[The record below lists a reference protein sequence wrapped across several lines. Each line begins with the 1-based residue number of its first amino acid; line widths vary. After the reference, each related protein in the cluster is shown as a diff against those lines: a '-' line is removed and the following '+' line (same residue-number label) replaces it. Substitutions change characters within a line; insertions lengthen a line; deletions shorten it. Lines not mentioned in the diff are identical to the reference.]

1 MSTAPA
7 LSQQLMEHLPV
18 PIFLENG
25 AGPQPQNRLARQ
37 LVEVAG
43 GVPAAVLEG
52 AWELQTEQ
60 GRLLLPGLKG
70 EERRRAEQYQSFG
83 RYTGGIV
90 HNLNN
95 PLNALSGMIQ
105 LMMFRNS
112 DLPELERL
120 DRQTEELA
128 NQIRYLGDRYRRL
141 QEYERGAPLTWELV
155 ISEELRFFRA
165 DSVLKHRC
173 QLELEVAA
181 DVACPLSFRDA
192 SWLLD
197 RMLEAILL
205 LVPGEGMY
213 PLRLDLLDGW
223 PQLRLSEPN
232 LNLQDEALGLVRH
245 PLMVDLLH
253 PLGLSLRWR
262 VGSATAELAVTPIQ
276 A

>member
-1 MSTAPA
+1 MSTAPTLA
-7 LSQQLMEHLPV
+7 QHLMEQLPV
-18 PIFLENG
+18 PVFLENG

-37 LVEVAG
+37 LVEAAG
-43 GVPAAVLEG
+43 EVPVAVLEG
-52 AWELQTEQ
+52 AWELQTEA

-70 EERRRAEQYQSFG
+70 EDRRRAEQYQSFG

-128 NQIRYLGDRYRRL
+128 NLIRYLGDRYRRL

-165 DSVLKHRC
+165 DSALKHRC
-173 QLELEVAA
+173 QLEVEVAA
-181 DVACPLSFRDA
+181 DSACPLAFRDA
-192 SWLLD
+192 SWLVD

-213 PLRLDLLDGW
+213 PLRLDLQDDW
-223 PQLRLSEPN
+223 PHLQLAEPS
-232 LNLQDEALGLVRH
+232 LILQDEALGLVRH

-253 PLGLSLRWR
+253 PLGLSLRWS
-262 VGSATAELAVTPIQ
+262 VGPAAVDLAVIPIQ